1 MQRWVLFC
9 VIAFWVGV
17 AYAKPRVAVTPIDGD
32 DSGEMRDAVAEA
44 LDGGDLDVI
53 STGKVTK
60 AFDKLGYEGE
70 LSEKQ
75 AKKVAK
81 ELEADAIL
89 HAKLGKSGKNKTL
102 KFTLFVKGKKER
114 GFKVT
119 FNNEKSPKFKAK
131 LRDKVVDKV
140 GSGGASDEETT
151 PKATRPDDEGADEEG
166 DEDGKKKKKKK
177 KLARDGDDDDPD
189 EDPEIAAAVAR
200 VSPHAANRVAVRL
213 DLGASFQ
220 NRSLT
225 FTQRSNFPEGPK
237 PYSNSYVPGARIEGE
252 LYPLAFGNPKSF
264 VSGLGLAGEFD
275 RTLSLTLRTT
285 AEPTVPVPTK
295 QYRWAVGA
303 RIRIPFGKS
312 ATSPSITLGTDYGKR
327 AFSPDRTQLAMSS
340 SLDVPNTTY
349 TSIQPGLAFRIPFIP
364 QLAFAGAAKA
374 HLIQSAGPI
383 QKLDSYGRASVF
395 GVTAQA
401 GFDIVLGNRFAIR
414 LVGEFAQF
422 GFAFV
427 GNGFR
432 TTSLDGDPDTKD
444 IGGALDRSIGGAATL
459 AVLY

>member
-1 MQRWVLFC
+1 MQRWVLFF
-9 VIAFWVGV
+9 VIVVWVGI
-17 AYAKPRVAVTPIDGD
+17 ASAKPRVAVTPIEGD
-32 DSGEMRDAVAEA
+32 DSGDMRDAVADA
-44 LDGGDLDVI
+44 LDGGDLDII

-81 ELEADAIL
+81 ELEADAVV
-89 HAKLGKSGKNKTL
+89 HGKLGKSGKNKTL
-102 KFTLFVKGKKER
+102 KFTLFIGGKKER

-119 FNNEKSPKFKAK
+119 FNNEKSSKFKSK
-131 LRDKVVDKV
+131 LRDKLTEKLE
-140 GSGGASDEETT
+140 GKTSDEETA
-151 PKATRPDDEGADEEG
+151 KKDEGEDEGEG
-166 DEDGKKKKKKK
+166 DEGTKKKKKKK
-177 KLARDGDDDDPD
+177 KLARDGDEDAEGAGDDA
-189 EDPEIAAAVAR
+189 EIEAAVAR
-200 VSPHAANRVAVRL
+200 VSPHSANRVAVRV

-225 FTQRSNFPEGPK
+225 FTQRANFPEGPK

-252 LYPLAFGNPKSF
+252 IYPLAFSNPKSF
-264 VSGLGLAGEFD
+264 IGGLGLAGEYD
-275 RTLSLTLRTT
+275 RTIALTLHTT
-285 AEPTVPVPTK
+285 AEPNIPVPTK
-295 QYRWAVGA
+295 QYRWSVGA

-312 ATSPSITLGTDYGKR
+312 ATSPSATLGVDYGKR
-327 AFSPDRTQLAMSS
+327 GFSPDRGQLAMSS

-349 TSIQPGLAFRIPFIP
+349 TTLAPVLAFRVPFIP
-364 QLAFAGAAKA
+364 QLAFAASAKA
-374 HLIQSAGPI
+374 HLIQDAGPI
-383 QKLDSYGRASVF
+383 QKLDQYGRARVF

-422 GFAFV
+422 GFSFV

-432 TTSLDGDPDTKD
+432 TTSLDGEPDSKD

>member
-9 VIAFWVGV
+9 LIVLWVGV
-17 AYAKPRVAVTPIDGD
+17 ADAKPRVAVTPIEGD
-32 DSGEMRDAVAEA
+32 ESGDMRDAVAEA

-70 LSEKQ
+70 LSQKQ

-81 ELEADAIL
+81 ELEADAIV
-89 HAKLGKSGKNKTL
+89 HAKLGKSGRNKTL
-102 KFTLFVKGKKER
+102 KVTLYVKGKKVR

-119 FNNEKSPKFKAK
+119 FNNEKSSKFKSK
-131 LRDKVVDKV
+131 LRDKVTEKLG
-140 GSGGASDEETT
+140 GSSDDETAKGDDEASD
-151 PKATRPDDEGADEEG
+151 DDGDEGK
-166 DEDGKKKKKKK
+166 KKKKKKK
-177 KLARDGDDDDPD
+177 KLARDGDDDETTDPASD
-189 EDPEIAAAVAR
+189 EDAEIEAAVAR
-200 VSPHAANRVAVRL
+200 VSPHSANRVAVRV
-213 DLGASFQ
+213 DIGASFQ

-225 FTQRSNFPEGPK
+225 FTQRANFPEGPK
-237 PYSNSYVPGARIEGE
+237 PYSNSYVPGARVEGE
-252 LYPLAFGNPKSF
+252 LYPLAFANPKSF
-264 VSGLGLAGEFD
+264 IAGLGLAAEYD
-275 RTLSLTLRTT
+275 RTIALNLRTS

-295 QYRWAVGA
+295 QYRWSIGGRV
-303 RIRIPFGKS
+303 RVPFGKTG
-312 ATSPSITLGTDYGKR
+312 TSPSVTLGFDYGKR
-327 AFSPDRTQLAMSS
+327 AFSPDRTPLAMSS

-349 TSIQPGLAFRIPFIP
+349 TSLQPGLAFRIPFIP

-374 HLIQSAGPI
+374 HLIRDAGPI
-383 QKLDSYGRASVF
+383 QKLDEYGRARVF

-414 LVGEFAQF
+414 IVGEFAQF
-422 GFAFV
+422 GFSFV

-432 TTSLDGDPDTKD
+432 TTSLDGEPESKD